1 MVDSTASS
9 DALSL
14 TPRRFERPVQLRER
28 HPADAF
34 ALARDA
40 THGAAAR
47 RHGSAAR
54 LLDRGIR
61 IRGAPG
67 GAGGPCLSR
76 MHQAPSVDAGSGG
89 RGPTMVLHSNRER
102 VHDLR
107 AWRED
112 ALVFLLSAPPQT
124 TCTRSR
130 TVLAP
135 RGDSPFACKR
145 SSVLIWPRTRR
156 RPSVAGLWPGLAP
169 LAPSRCRRAHPQF
182 GPAHPRPCKYCT

>member
-1 MVDSTASS
+1 MDRAASASLRRRGDSRPKRGCGGVPR
-9 DALSL
+9 SL
-14 TPRRFERPVQLRER
+14 
-28 HPADAF
+28 
-34 ALARDA
+34 
-40 THGAAAR
+40 
-47 RHGSAAR
+47 
-54 LLDRGIR
+54 
-61 IRGAPG
+61 RGAPG

-156 RPSVAGLWPGLAP
+156 RPSVGARPSSNSHFARFSEREDPHLRSSDAACVERTPRGVSYQKGAP
-169 LAPSRCRRAHPQF
+169 AEDPEPFRRPL
-182 GPAHPRPCKYCT
+182 PRSAKTKPVRVS